1 MLRYRRNVQGQSL
14 VEVALTMPLLILL
27 FGGLVSFGFF
37 LYAHV
42 QVANATREA
51 ARAGSLY
58 LSGRFHYTVNNSNN
72 PTCWSLRQWTE
83 NALVERVR
91 GTSGPQLGCPVSSG
105 AVNTSVHSFGL
116 LSPTEC
122 TNSSTG
128 SDCWW
133 LTLSIET
140 GTPPSGTFAD
150 VSDTNTTAM
159 PVIGNQIKAVV
170 TYRYN
175 IPFLGALFQLNP
187 VSITKVVIMRV
198 QNA

>member
-1 MLRYRRNVQGQSL
+1 MLQYRRNSRGQSL
-14 VEVALTMPLLILL
+14 VEVALAMPLLILL
-27 FGGLVSFGFF
+27 FGGIVSFGFF

-58 LSGRFHYTVNNSNN
+58 LSGRFHYTVDNSNN
-72 PTCWSLRQWTE
+72 AACWTLREWTE
-83 NALVERVR
+83 NALVERGR
-91 GTSGPQLGCPVSSG
+91 GTSGNQLGCPSG
-105 AVNTSVHSFGL
+105 VNSAIHSFGL

-122 TNSSTG
+122 VSVSTG

-133 LTLSIET
+133 LTLSMET

-150 VSDTNTTAM
+150 VSNTNTTAM
-159 PVIGNQIKAVV
+159 PVVGNQLKAQV

-175 IPFLGALFQLNP
+175 IPLLGAIFQLNP
-187 VSITKVVIMRV
+187 IPINKVVIMRV
-198 QNA
+198 QNV

>member
-1 MLRYRRNVQGQSL
+1 MSGYRRNSGGQSL
-14 VEVALTMPLLILL
+14 VEVALAMPLLILL
-27 FGGLVSFGFF
+27 FGGIVSFGFF

-58 LSGRFHYTVNNSNN
+58 LSGRFHYTAANANNAD
-72 PTCWSLRQWTE
+72 CWSLREWTE
-83 NALVERVR
+83 HALVELNR
-91 GTSGPQLGCPVSSG
+91 GTSGNQLGCPSS
-105 AVNTSVHSFGL
+105 VNTAVHSFGL

-122 TNSSTG
+122 ATSSTG

-133 LTLSIET
+133 LTLGIET

-150 VSDTNTTAM
+150 VSNTNTTAL
-159 PVIGNQIKAVV
+159 PVIGNQIRAQV

-175 IPFLGALFQLNP
+175 IPFLGAIFQLNP
-187 VSITKVVIMRV
+187 VPITKVVIMRV
-198 QNA
+198 QNV